1 MKMAP
6 RFSSA
11 RRTASTVDA
20 RPVIGEHDAQREF
33 APLRFGMGDKLR
45 AVAHVDRGALLE
57 EALGRAHELG
67 RGGAGGEAWVRLR
80 GGARHGGTIAEP
92 VCRRDVKA
100 LLTALD

>member
-45 AVAHVDRGALLE
+45 AVAHVGRGALLE
-57 EALGRAHELG
+57 EALG

-80 GGARHGGTIAEP
+80 GGARHGGTIAGA